1 MRIHAS
7 AERGTCV
14 ELLGAERDKRQRRTG
29 WKREGGRDDQTRGGG
44 ERWKRVERDEVGV
57 WSAERE
63 WINPCEKEVC

>member
-29 WKREGGRDDQTRGGG
+29 WKREGEQDDQTRGGR
-44 ERWKRVERDEVGV
+44 ERWKSVERDEVGA
-57 WSAERE
+57 WNAESVVKKKCAE
-63 WINPCEKEVC
+63 LD